1 MTPRT
6 EGASRSTATAT
17 VSLDN
22 EPDQATTS
30 HASSPS
36 CGHATRLG
44 AGRRQPRPRS
54 RSAKDNLRERHVGN
68 AGAAADHDAPL
79 LCIQEEGVRFARGL
93 LVALPF
99 ALTVWALLALVI
111 GWAMAA

>member
-1 MTPRT
+1 MTPPP

-17 VSLDN
+17 VTLDN

-30 HASSPS
+30 HAWSPS
-36 CGHATRLG
+36 CSDATRLG
-44 AGRRQPRPRS
+44 ARSRQPRPRS
-54 RSAKDNLRERHVGN
+54 RSAKDDLRERHVRN
-68 AGAAADHDAPL
+68 AGAAADRDAPL
-79 LCIQEEGVRFARGL
+79 LCIQEEGIRFARGL

-111 GWAMAA
+111 GWAMAG